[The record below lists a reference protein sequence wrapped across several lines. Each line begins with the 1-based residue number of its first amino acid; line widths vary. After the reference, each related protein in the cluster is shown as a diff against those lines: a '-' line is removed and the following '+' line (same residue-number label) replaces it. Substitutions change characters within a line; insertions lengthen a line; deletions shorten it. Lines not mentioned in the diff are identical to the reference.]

1 MPKQIITNLVFQGGS
16 VKGAAYVGALE
27 ALESSGFDFGQIKR
41 VAGTSAGA
49 ITATALAMGCSI
61 EQAGRLLREFDF
73 KAVLDEGSGIFSTRS
88 KVLKSVEKQVSG
100 KSWVLSK
107 VPAKTISPVLLHR
120 MHKQSGVYDGEY
132 IRLWAEQLIQ
142 DQVRILTDGKY
153 HGHNLTFEELHQLTL
168 EYPGK
173 FRDLLIVGANLSTG
187 TKTQFCYENKES
199 RDVIIADALR
209 ISMSI
214 PEIFVPHSLYYKI
227 DGQRLIEATGD
238 KWVDGGLYDNYPITC
253 FDTPEYVQEDEL
265 VRSEDG
271 LRFYNP
277 QTLGFRLL
285 SKEHKAFCEG
295 MSEKPKKNL
304 DGLFKFGAAV
314 TMGVRADLQE
324 QLYNLKENIQRS
336 VFIDH
341 HDINMMEFN
350 LSREQRDMLVRSGN
364 EATTEYL
371 EKMSA
376 NITDFPVTQ
385 SI

>member
-1 MPKQIITNLVFQGGS
+1 MPKQTITNLVFQGGS

-27 ALESSGFDFGQIKR
+27 ALESSGFDLSQIKR

-49 ITATALAMGCSI
+49 ITATVLAMGCTI

-73 KAVLDEGSGIFSTRS
+73 KAVLDEESGFFSTRN
-88 KVLKSVEKQVSG
+88 KVLNSVEKHVSG
-100 KSWVLSK
+100 KSPLFSK
-107 VPAKTISPVLLHR
+107 VPAKSVSPVILHR
-120 MHKQSGVYDGEY
+120 MSKQAGVFDGEY
-132 IRLWAEQLIQ
+132 IRLWAEKLIQ
-142 DQVRILTDGKY
+142 NQVRTLTQGKY
-153 HGHNLTFEELHQLTL
+153 QGKNLTFEELHRLTL

-214 PEIFVPHSLYYKI
+214 PEVFVPHSIYYKI
-227 DGQRLIEATGD
+227 DGQRQMEATGD

-253 FDTPEYVQEDEL
+253 FDAPEYMQESEL

-271 LRFYNP
+271 RRLYNP
-277 QTLGFRLL
+277 QTLGFRLV
-285 SKEHKAFCEG
+285 SKEHKDFCEG
-295 MSEKPKKNL
+295 ISEKPKRNL
-304 DGLFKFGAAV
+304 DGVLKFGSAV
-314 TMGVRADLQE
+314 TLGVRSDLQDE
-324 QLYNLKENIQRS
+324 RYNLRENIQRS

-341 HDINMMEFN
+341 KGINTLEFN
-350 LSREQRDMLVRSGN
+350 LSPEQCDILVQSGR
-364 EATTEYL
+364 EATTAYL
-371 EKMSA
+371 EKMQGNIA
-376 NITDFPVTQ
+376 NVPVTQ